1 MIAGKYS
8 YKLYLSSD
16 RTNLGYTLLML
27 IHVVAFTAYQEPK
40 GVSVGLKRQAL
51 QGELGM
57 SCQVTRIDNQ
67 KPSKSPLPSVKTM
80 NDTTSDRCI
89 VENASL

>member
-1 MIAGKYS
+1 MIAEKYS
-8 YKLYLSSD
+8 FKLYLLSD
-16 RTNLGYTLLML
+16 RRNLGYTLLML
-27 IHVVAFTAYQEPK
+27 IHVVAFTAYQDPK

-57 SCQVTRIDNQ
+57 SCQVTRSTIKNHQ
-67 KPSKSPLPSVKTM
+67 KAHLPSVKTM